1 MTGGVLMKKDILFKT
16 EEFVFSYR
24 VAGILI
30 RNNKILLQKPKND
43 DGYSVPG
50 GHVSFGEISA
60 ETLVREFKEEINA
73 DIKVERLVLVGENF
87 FPWGDKPCQ
96 QINLFYEI
104 SLCDESQIPLEGT
117 FQAVDELGNERIDLD
132 FTWIPLKELNNLNVY
147 PTNIKKDLISLP
159 ENIKYF
165 VYRE

>member
-1 MTGGVLMKKDILFKT
+1 MNKDILFKT

-43 DGYSVPG
+43 DGYSIPG

-87 FPWGDKPCQ
+87 FPWGDKTCQ

-117 FQAVDELGNERIDLD
+117 FQSIDELGNERIDLD
-132 FTWIPLKELNNLNVY
+132 FSWISLKELNSLNVY
-147 PTNIKKDLISLP
+147 PTNISKDLISLP